1 MGQAFHTNGHQAD
14 RREFA
19 RRSHGIR
26 FSASPREVL
35 MGAKRFTTV
44 LFVFVISTTG
54 TWANDDINVS
64 AEAFTAEGGSAFH
77 SPAEPV
83 AIEPWIH
90 GGMPEDM
97 RARLE
102 AGFAIAVEKVQEV
115 PECRA
120 LFEELG
126 ADAIETL
133 STGLYF
139 PINSHRKEKAVCR
152 GAMAFTNV
160 GAAPTFLCRDFSR
173 MTDERAAMY
182 VVHEAL
188 HHAGLTEKPHA
199 PGAMTSRAINRMV
212 TDACKF

>member
-1 MGQAFHTNGHQAD
+1 
-14 RREFA
+14 
-19 RRSHGIR
+19 
-26 FSASPREVL
+26 
-35 MGAKRFTTV
+35 MGAKRFSMV
-44 LFVFVISTTG
+44 LCVFVL
-54 TWANDDINVS
+54 S
-64 AEAFTAEGGSAFH
+64 AAGAMAD
-77 SPAEPV
+77 EP
-83 AIEPWIH
+83 IEPWIH
-90 GGMPEDM
+90 GDMPDDM
-97 RARLE
+97 RSRLE

-160 GAAPTFLCRDFSR
+160 GAAPTFVCRDFSR
-173 MTDERAAMY
+173 MSDERAAMY

-188 HHAGLTEKPHA
+188 HHAGLTEKPHD

-212 TDACKF
+212 TDACKL